1 MDDRLVRCELRSQ
14 WLHDTELTGGV
25 RGRDARLDHEVDI
38 ERRTQQHRSS
48 DLLYQCRQQHDVL
61 QHEPEPRELSF
72 LYEVRVQVLLSSS
85 VTTALAPPAPL
96 AAHATPG
103 AALSTSDVDDRLE
116 RGELRSQWLRDT
128 ELTGGVRGR
137 DARLD
142 HEVDVERRTPQQP
155 YSDLLYQCRQQHD
168 LLQHVPDPR
177 VLWFLSEVRVQVL
190 LPSTLA
196 SISALAAALATA
208 LATAPGS
215 AALATALA
223 TAPVSAAAAAATAAV
238 SAAAWVYVRRLR
250 AVDVQGLHRFY
261 ECIWTRP

>member
-1 MDDRLVRCELRSQ
+1 MPITV
-14 WLHDTELTGGV
+14 V
-25 RGRDARLDHEVDI
+25 
-38 ERRTQQHRSS
+38 
-48 DLLYQCRQQHDVL
+48 
-61 QHEPEPRELSF
+61 QHEREPRALSF
-72 LYEVRVQVLLSSS
+72 LSEVRVQVLLPSTLASASHASSGI
-85 VTTALAPPAPL
+85 AALLAPLAPL

-116 RGELRSQWLRDT
+116 RGELRSQWLHDT

-196 SISALAAALATA
+196 AISALAAALATALATAPGSAALATA